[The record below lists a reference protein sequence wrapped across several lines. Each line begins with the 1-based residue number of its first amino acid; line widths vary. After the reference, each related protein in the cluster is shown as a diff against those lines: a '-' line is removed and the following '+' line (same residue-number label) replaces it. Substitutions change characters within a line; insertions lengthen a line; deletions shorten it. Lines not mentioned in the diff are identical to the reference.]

1 MPINFRM
8 NFDFLSFR
16 RCLALAS
23 FLFLVPVSAAAQGG
37 SISGHVVLPSG
48 ANLNERTK
56 ITLQT
61 DRGVRSN
68 VYTDNQGRFQFNGLT
83 PTIYEL
89 VVEPDGDRFEIARV
103 TVEVF
108 PNAPSFLNVNL
119 KEKKPSN
126 SNRSATAISTG
137 EMDPAIPAPARKE
150 FERATD
156 ATKSGKTEDAIEHL
170 RKAVALYPA
179 YLMAHNDLGAQLLA
193 QGKLNEAA
201 AEFRRAIQIDAKA
214 FNPRLNFGI
223 VLVQQHQ
230 YAEAAE
236 TLKTALALQPNS
248 PAAVLYHGLA
258 LEGTNDLNG
267 AEREL
272 KIAHDLGGPNYA
284 VALFHLGQIYLG
296 KGERQQAHKAFESY
310 LREAPKGPNAAQ
322 AKKMIEKL
330 K

>member
-1 MPINFRM
+1 MK
-8 NFDFLSFR
+8 FDFLRFR

-126 SNRSATAISTG
+126 SNRSATAIVRGHTRESTV
-137 EMDPAIPAPARKE
+137 
-150 FERATD
+150 
-156 ATKSGKTEDAIEHL
+156 SGFSCSAHMHTSPPRISFCWS
-170 RKAVALYPA
+170 AVS
-179 YLMAHNDLGAQLLA
+179 
-193 QGKLNEAA
+193 
-201 AEFRRAIQIDAKA
+201 
-214 FNPRLNFGI
+214 
-223 VLVQQHQ
+223 VV
-230 YAEAAE
+230 
-236 TLKTALALQPNS
+236 S
-248 PAAVLYHGLA
+248 
-258 LEGTNDLNG
+258 EGTGSARNIC
-267 AEREL
+267 AE
-272 KIAHDLGGPNYA
+272 
-284 VALFHLGQIYLG
+284 LFCPS
-296 KGERQQAHKAFESY
+296 R
-310 LREAPKGPNAAQ
+310 
-322 AKKMIEKL
+322 
-330 K
+330 